1 MHGTIAHYRHL
12 TTLLTL
18 CLTLAATTA
27 LAAEFRVREVR
38 SQLVDGVYRMDA
50 DLDLELE
57 GEVRDA
63 LVNGVPLIL
72 GVEIEVVQQR
82 PWLWDQTVASL
93 EQRYQLRHHALSRRY
108 LVKNLNTGVQTSHT
122 HLEDALAS
130 VERIRGL
137 PLLEQPLLVAGDE
150 YQGRVRVRLHTEA
163 LPSPLRPMAYLSRDW
178 RLKSEWVEWPLQ
190 PGHAP

>member
-1 MHGTIAHYRHL
+1 MHGTIGHYRHL
-12 TTLLTL
+12 TALLTL

-137 PLLEQPLLVAGDE
+137 PLLEQPLLMAGDE
-150 YQGRVRVRLHTEA
+150 YRGRVRVRLHTEA